1 MIIDCKNISGNIEVR
16 TTQFCLVKCN
26 NHNILNVQITGNTM
40 GQQKVDKENRAGK
53 KYLKHTANQG
63 INIH

>member
-16 TTQFCLVKCN
+16 TTQFCLVQCN
-26 NHNILNVQITGNTM
+26 NHNISNVQITCNTM

-53 KYLKHTANQG
+53 NT
-63 INIH
+63 